1 MSRQRVAER
10 VLHGGHSIPE
20 TAIERRF
27 PRSLRNL
34 LLEFSYYVDECSCF
48 MNANLEPELVFD
60 QVGETR
66 RVLHQEYFELLRF
79 EAGL

>member
-1 MSRQRVAER
+1 
-10 VLHGGHSIPE
+10 
-20 TAIERRF
+20 
-27 PRSLRNL
+27 
-34 LLEFSYYVDECSCF
+34 